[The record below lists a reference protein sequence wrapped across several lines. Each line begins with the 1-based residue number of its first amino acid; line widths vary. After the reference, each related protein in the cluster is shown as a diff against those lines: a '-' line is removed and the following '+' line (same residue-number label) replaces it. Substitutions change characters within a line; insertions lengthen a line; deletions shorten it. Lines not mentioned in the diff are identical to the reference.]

1 MTQSRQE
8 LRSDALAEE
17 LVEALR
23 NQINVANSNV
33 GSINMGTIQSLNVK
47 MNQLQQAGSPEMA
60 AAFHA
65 LATAILKSSLPV
77 GTRNDLTSQL
87 EFVAGQAAAPSAE
100 RNTAMVKLALD
111 ALRTALSTTADLL
124 QLWNQWG
131 PALVAYFKIT
141 QGRRRVTGAVT
152 GSARTT
158 PE

>member
-1 MTQSRQE
+1 
-8 LRSDALAEE
+8 
-17 LVEALR
+17 
-23 NQINVANSNV
+23 
-33 GSINMGTIQSLNVK
+33 
-47 MNQLQQAGSPEMA
+47 MA

-124 QLWNQWG
+124 QLWNQWDRRSWPTSRSPRAVAALPVPLPVVPG
-131 PALVAYFKIT
+131 PPPNRRSSRIAPSLSALTLVQTYAMYSLLVGVI
-141 QGRRRVTGAVT
+141 
-152 GSARTT
+152 
-158 PE
+158 